1 MSLGPLSEGQAENL
15 GDGPHEGAQAEC
27 RALPGPWVPEQP
39 PALALARSHKAR
51 SRLETVVWASHPPP
65 TLSTDKP
72 GPFQPRASR
81 GTSSPT
87 SQIIH

>member
-51 SRLETVVWASHPPP
+51 SRLETVVWASHPP
-65 TLSTDKP
+65 
-72 GPFQPRASR
+72 QP
-81 GTSSPT
+81 
-87 SQIIH
+87 